1 VKLVWP
7 RQRRTI
13 SGPRNR
19 IDSAI
24 AAFSGKAG
32 TCAMPKVATASVTLW
47 ATVNA
52 VTVFTSI
59 QRSRTISSNPSTNS
73 K

>member
-1 VKLVWP
+1 MKLVCP

-24 AAFSGKAG
+24 AAFSGAAG
-32 TCAMPKVATASVTLW
+32 TCAMPNVATASVMLC
-47 ATVNA
+47 AIVKA

-59 QRSRTISSNPSTNS
+59 QRSRTISSSPSTNS
-73 K
+73 R